1 MSSTRFPATPKS
13 AAYRLPFGDL
23 SFSNL
28 FQDYVAYKEPLASF
42 FAGDFRNPDAF
53 REAAEKALRVPRDRN
68 TLADVLLEQNTRWG
82 LQEATAQNIDKLRD
96 PESVVVITGQQ
107 LGLFMSPMYI
117 PYKTLTTLLLAKQ
130 MEAAL
135 NRPVVPVFWLAGED
149 HDFEEVAAFK
159 LPGTEKPH
167 TFIYAA
173 PADRRGPVGRIPL
186 SPEISTIIDG
196 IAEALPA
203 SPNKAE
209 LIAFLRATYKPGR
222 SFRDAFATMISR
234 LFKDTGLVVVSVD
247 DKRLKQL
254 CIPLF
259 QQEVRDYAT
268 VTAAMEA
275 TSQVLEETYHS
286 QVRIN
291 PTNLF
296 YMEDAGRYP
305 IDAMGDSFLLR
316 GHGQTYDEAGLQ
328 TLVAAQPEYI
338 SPNVVLRP
346 IVQDVLFP
354 TISYVAG
361 PGEIAYYAQYKEAYA
376 WANLP
381 MPLIYPRASITL
393 VEPAVQKAQRHFDL
407 PLPAY
412 KEQAPKIF
420 RKHAQQQLDLDL
432 DKLFSHAEDQIGT
445 ALSSMASEV
454 INWEASL
461 QKTAGASGQ
470 VIKKELDRFKEQII
484 KAQKRRMGHAER
496 RIHTIHNHIFPGGS
510 LQERAISPLHF
521 LNQYGLDFFK
531 SLMADVSLDTTA
543 HQVINL

>member
-1 MSSTRFPATPKS
+1 MPSTQLPATS
-13 AAYRLPFGDL
+13 QLPFSEF

-28 FQDYVAYKEPLASF
+28 FQDYVAFREPLASF

-53 REAAEKALRVPRDRN
+53 REAADKALAVPRDRE

-82 LQEATAQNIDKLRD
+82 LHEATAQNIAKLRD
-96 PESVVVITGQQ
+96 PASVVVITGQQ

-130 MEAAL
+130 METTL
-135 NRPVVPVFWLAGED
+135 KRPVVPVFWLAGED
-149 HDFEEVAAFK
+149 HDFEEVATFK
-159 LPGTEKPH
+159 LPGDTQPH
-167 TFIYAA
+167 RFTYNG
-173 PADRRGPVGRIPL
+173 PANTRGPVGRIPL
-186 SPEISTIIDG
+186 SAEITTIIDG

-203 SPNKAE
+203 TPNKAALLKFVRE
-209 LIAFLRATYKPGR
+209 TYKPGR
-222 SFRDAFATMISR
+222 SFRDAFAMMINR
-234 LFKDTGLVVVSVD
+234 LFQDTGLVIASVD

-254 CIPLF
+254 CVPLF

-268 VTAAMEA
+268 VAAAMEA
-275 TSQVLEETYHS
+275 TSEVLRANYHA

-305 IDAMGDSFLLR
+305 IDATDNGFLLR
-316 GHGQTYDEAGLQ
+316 GQGKTYDEAGLNA
-328 TLVAAQPEYI
+328 LVASSPERI

-361 PGEIAYYAQYKEAYA
+361 PGEIAYYAQYKAAYA

-381 MPLIYPRASITL
+381 MPLIFPRASITL
-393 VEPAVQKAQRHFDL
+393 IEPAVRKARQHFDL
-407 PLPAY
+407 PLSAY
-412 KEQAPKIF
+412 RAEAPKVF
-420 RKHAQQQLDLDL
+420 RDHALAQLDIDL
-432 DKLFSHAEDQIGT
+432 NTLFIQAEEKIEA
-445 ALSSMASEV
+445 ALAEMADAV
-454 INWEASL
+454 TNWETSL
-461 QKTAGASGQ
+461 QTTAGSTEQ
-470 VIKKELDRFKEQII
+470 VIKKDLNRFKEQII
-484 KAQKRRMGHAER
+484 KAQKRRMGHAAR
-496 RIHTIHNHIFPGGS
+496 RIDTIHNHLFPGGA
-510 LQERAISPLHF
+510 LQERAISPLHY

-531 SLMADVSLDTTA
+531 SLMSDVSLDTTA

>member
-1 MSSTRFPATPKS
+1 MSSTRLPS
-13 AAYRLPFGDL
+13 AYQLPFSDFP
-23 SFSNL
+23 FSKL
-28 FQDYVAYKEPLASF
+28 FKDYVAFEEPLASF

-53 REAAEKALRVPRDRN
+53 REAAERTLRVSRDRH
-68 TLADVLLEQNTRWG
+68 TLADVLLEQNTAWG
-82 LQEATAQNIDKLRD
+82 LQDATAQNIAKLRD

-117 PYKTLTTLLLAKQ
+117 PYKTLTTLLLAKE
-130 MEAAL
+130 METTL

-159 LPGTEKPH
+159 LPGEAQAHRFT
-167 TFIYAA
+167 YAA
-173 PADRRGPVGRIPL
+173 PADTRGPVGRIPL
-186 SPEISTIIDG
+186 SDEISTIIDG
-196 IAEALPA
+196 IAAALPA

-209 LIAFLRATYKPGR
+209 LLQFLREAYQPGR
-222 SFRDAFATMISR
+222 TFRDAFATMISR
-234 LFKDTGLVVVSVD
+234 LFKDTGLVIVSVD
-247 DKRLKQL
+247 DKRLKEL

-259 QQEVRDYAT
+259 QQEVRDYTT

-275 TSQVLEETYHS
+275 TSAALETTYHA
-286 QVRIN
+286 QVKIN

-296 YMEDAGRYP
+296 HMEDANRHP
-305 IDAMGDSFLLR
+305 IDATAGTFLLR
-316 GHGQTYDEAGLQ
+316 GNGQTYDEAGLLA
-328 TLVAAQPEYI
+328 LVKSHPERI

-381 MPLIYPRASITL
+381 MPIIFPRASITL
-393 VEPAVQKAQRHFDL
+393 IEPAVRKARSHFDL
-407 PLPAY
+407 PLSAY
-412 KEQAPKIF
+412 REEAPKIF
-420 RKHAQQQLDLDL
+420 RNHALQQLDIDL
-432 DKLFSHAEDQIGT
+432 DKMFAQTENQIGA
-445 ALSSMASEV
+445 ALSAMATDLLT
-454 INWEASL
+454 WEASL
-461 QKTAGASGQ
+461 QKTAGSTEQ
-470 VIKKELDRFKEQII
+470 VIKKELDRFKEQVI

-496 RIHTIHNHIFPGGS
+496 RINTIHNNIFPGGS

-531 SLMADVSLDTTA
+531 SLMSEVSLDTTA